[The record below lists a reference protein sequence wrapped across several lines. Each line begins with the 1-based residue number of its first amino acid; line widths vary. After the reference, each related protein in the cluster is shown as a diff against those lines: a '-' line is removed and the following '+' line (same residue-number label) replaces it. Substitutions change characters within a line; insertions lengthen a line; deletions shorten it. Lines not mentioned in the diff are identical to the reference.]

1 MATRSSDD
9 KINTFLNI
17 ETINDDFFNEIVER
31 KLKISRDKF
40 KVRLVFIMP
49 ATGKNEN
56 YASVVYRVKISVEL
70 LETNERVFVS
80 AIIKAL
86 ITTIPE
92 LKGFGIFPR
101 ERLMFDEIIGSFEDI
116 WRDVAGEIVTFG
128 PQCLA
133 VHSDPYEIIVLDDLK
148 VSGFE
153 VLDRK
158 IGVNL
163 DQAKAVMK
171 ILAKFHAAGAVRYQ
185 KVSLLDLR

>member
-1 MATRSSDD
+1 MASQNSED

-31 KLKISRDKF
+31 KLKITRDKF

-56 YASVVYRVKISVEL
+56 YASVVYRVKISVEIF
-70 LETNERVFVS
+70 ETNEKVFVN

-92 LKGFGIFPR
+92 LKEYGVFPR
-101 ERLMFDEIIGSFEDI
+101 ERFMFEEIIGSFEDI
-116 WRDVAGEIVTFG
+116 WKEVGGETVTFG
-128 PQCLA
+128 PGCLA

-148 VSGFE
+148 AEGFE

-158 IGVNL
+158 VGVNL
-163 DQAKAVMK
+163 DQAKAVIK
-171 ILAKFHAAGAVRYQ
+171 TLAQFHAAGAVKYQ
-185 KVSLLDLR
+185 KVSW